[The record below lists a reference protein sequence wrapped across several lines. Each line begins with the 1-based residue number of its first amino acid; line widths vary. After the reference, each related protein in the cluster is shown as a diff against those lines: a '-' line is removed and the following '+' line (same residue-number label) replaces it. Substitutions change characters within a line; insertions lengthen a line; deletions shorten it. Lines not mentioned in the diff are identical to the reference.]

1 MPILANY
8 EAPPP
13 SRHLDGSP
21 TTRQVNTET
30 AAAAAAEVARDLSIW
45 YVLYFLF
52 SFWFY

>member
-21 TTRQVNTET
+21 TGQVNTET
-30 AAAAAAEVARDLSIW
+30 AAAAAEVARDLSIW
-45 YVLYFLF
+45 YVLYFIF